1 MRRILRACGETP
13 GKQDVSHGTP
23 VSSGIVIG
31 FAFVS
36 LPDVT
41 GGTGFIL
48 DYSLQQAIAICL
60 CASVDKH
67 VFAMCSVP
75 L

>member
-1 MRRILRACGETP
+1 MRKIPRAYEETL
-13 GKQDVSHGTP
+13 GKQDLSHGTP
-23 VSSGIVIG
+23 VSSGTVIG

-41 GGTGFIL
+41 DGTEFIS
-48 DYSLQQAIAICL
+48 DYSLQLAIAICL
-60 CASVDKH
+60 FISVDKH
-67 VFAMCSVP
+67 VFAVCSVS

>member
-1 MRRILRACGETP
+1 M
-13 GKQDVSHGTP
+13 GKLHENMSHGTP

-41 GGTGFIL
+41 GGTGFIS
-48 DYSLQQAIAICL
+48 DYSLQLAIAICL
-60 CASVDKH
+60 CVSVDKH
-67 VFAMCSVP
+67 VFAMCNVS